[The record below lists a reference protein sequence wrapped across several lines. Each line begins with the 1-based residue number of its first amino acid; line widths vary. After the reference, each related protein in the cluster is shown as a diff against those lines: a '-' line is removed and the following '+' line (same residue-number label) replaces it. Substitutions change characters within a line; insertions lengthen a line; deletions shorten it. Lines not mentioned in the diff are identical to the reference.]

1 MKKREAIES
10 GIAHLLLILG
20 IALFISIPFLV
31 WTLNVNN

>member
-20 IALFISIPFLV
+20 VALFISIPILV
-31 WTLNVNN
+31 WTFNLNN